1 MFVVAVTERKETNE
15 SLPCSHSY
23 LSIHHYGHGH
33 SQYCHYG
40 HGHGQYCQYWWHR
53 QIVNDNDLADDSAV
67 DAARLFEALRDI
79 CLSCPPFS
87 NEGDE
92 ERTTDVAPRLK
103 TR

>member
-1 MFVVAVTERKETNE
+1 MDMDMVSIVGIGGIDK
-15 SLPCSHSY
+15 
-23 LSIHHYGHGH
+23 LSMTI
-33 SQYCHYG
+33 S
-40 HGHGQYCQYWWHR
+40 
-53 QIVNDNDLADDSAV
+53 DDSAV
-67 DAARLFEALRDI
+67 DGARIFEALRDI